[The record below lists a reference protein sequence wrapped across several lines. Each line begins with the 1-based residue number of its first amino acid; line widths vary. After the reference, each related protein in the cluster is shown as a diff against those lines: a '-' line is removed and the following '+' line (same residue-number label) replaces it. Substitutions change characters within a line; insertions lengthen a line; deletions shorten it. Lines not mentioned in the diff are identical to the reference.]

1 MGDVTGI
8 EILQA
13 IQTLHSPLLDR
24 VFGLITNLHHE
35 AVYIL
40 VLPLIYWLYDKRFG
54 RYMFSIFF
62 IGFWSNDLLKDVFRT
77 PRPDPSVFRVLYAET
92 GGGYSF
98 PSGHSQTPL
107 VFWGAIAHHL
117 QRRWFT
123 WLAAVLIFLIGFSRL
138 YIAVHW
144 PVDVVGGWAIGLV
157 VLFLMVRT
165 RSFWTGERQVLG
177 MRLLLAFLLPGAA
190 LALLALAGTIDEI
203 AWVIVG
209 AYGGLLF
216 GSALEEALV
225 GFDPR
230 RGSPVQQI
238 LKLAVGLAL
247 VLAVKEG
254 LKFVVPD
261 TGPGDLVRYWLVAVT
276 ATLAAPWV
284 FARFI
289 APPPATAAG
298 RAQSL

>member
-8 EILQA
+8 EILQS
-13 IQTLHSPLLDR
+13 IQTIHSPVLDR

-40 VLPLIYWLYDKRFG
+40 VLPLVYWLYDKRFG
-54 RYMFSIFF
+54 RYMFSVFF
-62 IGFWSNDLLKDVFRT
+62 IGFWSNDFLKDVFRT
-77 PRPDPSVFRVLYAET
+77 PRPDPSVFRVLYPET

-123 WLAAVLIFLIGFSRL
+123 WLAAAAIFLIGFSRL

-157 VLFLMVRT
+157 VLWLMVRT
-165 RSFWTGERQVLG
+165 RPFWTGERQG
-177 MRLLLAFLLPGAA
+177 PGQRILLAFLLPAA
-190 LALLALAGTIDEI
+190 AMALLAVVGTIDEI

-216 GSALEEALV
+216 GSALEEAWV

-230 RGSPVQQI
+230 RGSPVQQL

-254 LKFVVPD
+254 LKFVLPD

-289 APPPATAAG
+289 APPSVPAAG